1 MLCDEKA
8 EPKALSLSLLE
19 EITNNFNEEQV
30 IGRGG
35 FAVVYKVRRLSFV
48 MAFTTFDLNF
58 VVDTRLDAKCR
69 ECLTTGQP

>member
-35 FAVVYKVRRLSFV
+35 FAVVYKVR
-48 MAFTTFDLNF
+48 
-58 VVDTRLDAKCR
+58 
-69 ECLTTGQP
+69 